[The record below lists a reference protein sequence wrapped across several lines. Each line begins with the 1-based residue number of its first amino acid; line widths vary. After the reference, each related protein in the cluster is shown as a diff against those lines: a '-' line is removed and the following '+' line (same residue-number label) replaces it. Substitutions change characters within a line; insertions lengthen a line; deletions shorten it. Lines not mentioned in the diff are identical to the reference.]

1 MVEDGSKPIEGVC
14 DHLITVTPARCAVLD
29 LEALREWNGLASVN
43 GLGSQGSW
51 QGGTESG
58 CLDLE
63 ALREWYGLA
72 SVNGLGSQGSLQ
84 GGTESGCFIHGLA
97 HR

>member
-1 MVEDGSKPIEGVC
+1 MVEDGSKPVEGVC

-29 LEALREWNGLASVN
+29 LEALREWYGLASVN
-43 GLGSQGSW
+43 GLGLGSQGSW

-58 CLDLE
+58 C
-63 ALREWYGLA
+63 
-72 SVNGLGSQGSLQ
+72 
-84 GGTESGCFIHGLA
+84 FIHGLA

>member
-14 DHLITVTPARCAVLD
+14 DHLITVTPATCHVIY
-29 LEALREWNGLASVN
+29 LEALREWYGLASVN

-58 CLDLE
+58 C
-63 ALREWYGLA
+63 
-72 SVNGLGSQGSLQ
+72 
-84 GGTESGCFIHGLA
+84 FIHGLA